1 MTPQFVMTVL
11 LLALVAT
18 SLGWVVGLLP
28 FYVPIVVCLGIG
40 AVGVYYVYTIGKEI
54 PELRDLDD

>member
-1 MTPQFVMTVL
+1 MTVL

-18 SLGWVVGLLP
+18 SLGWVAGLLP

-40 AVGVYYVYTIGKEI
+40 AVGVYYVYTIGKES